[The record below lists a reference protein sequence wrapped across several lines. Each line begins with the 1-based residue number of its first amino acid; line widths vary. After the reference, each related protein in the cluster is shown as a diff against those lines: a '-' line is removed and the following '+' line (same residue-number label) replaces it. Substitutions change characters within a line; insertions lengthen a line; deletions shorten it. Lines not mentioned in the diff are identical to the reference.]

1 MIPNVDS
8 FFNFM
13 FNMDGQPIVSREKAT
28 FQSKNMVRVNNNPTV
43 ELHETDRSNYD
54 STVDNS
60 RIGTSTLVCG
70 FFDKGE
76 DYAVTW
82 VNSIGTLQK
91 LYGTPKTEAETWSYN
106 ACAEILNGGGVLY
119 VAKLPYDNNSKDM
132 ISYTSYKV
140 GEDVQHI
147 RSTREY
153 LETECQ
159 VGEEYSDV
167 PGTVST
173 LFEELVGAETGS
185 INNTTIANDTL
196 GDLFKV
202 NSLLAYDLVNFILA
216 TVPFRWTTKEDFSK
230 AFLKDK
236 MARRDTLLIAKAIFD
251 GSKADYSEIG
261 IPDEAVEDM
270 KMVYDDYDALKD
282 AFIRTITTER
292 VVEAYDILSGNEEIT
307 RLHMFEDIWLDILGG
322 KSELADVDDGI
333 RSYVEI
339 TSYDNDTDNQHSGM
353 VPMSDFD
360 LLKTGELKV
369 PPNQIRIFDI
379 TRGQYGTDWNVESK
393 FDSETLP
400 NPDLTAQTDPNANYT
415 SEEYLG
421 IVPVITTAT
430 NALMFQGILKT
441 GNFLEK
447 YNPVSKLQT
456 TWNKDRYS
464 PMKEGWRYVNFVEI
478 DEKNLANPLGSEN
491 PDIWT
496 TGRAACENFPNII
509 TGADGTLER
518 KYLKQIGLVVFRMV
532 RDASMENLV
541 RLVPAE
547 SYVGSLDPTDK
558 DPVTNKSTYIG
569 NQVNLNSNL
578 VNFFSNV
585 KFSKKND
592 KLNETPCDKADI
604 YTISNQFATSLGFF
618 ASDRKKDISVKNSI
632 LDPMDL
638 IFRNASNTTTLDL
651 DIILDAGISNIAQ
664 FIAST
669 KVMDENKKKIAD
681 RTKRKG
687 EFDLFGDD
695 SRMFT
700 PTAPDSSVVWRMV
713 VEKYKNFC
721 QTMRKDCMFI
731 CDGLRSICLDGNQ
744 KVIRRT
750 APANTIENS
759 ILPYIKNI
767 SGINTSYGA
776 GYCDWFYTTDA
787 FSGDLF
793 WCPPSIKTVGRY
805 LYTDIYG
812 KYWLAPAGLHRGLL
826 GDVVDVAFSM
836 TNAQAGFVYGNCW
849 NYATNWPLDGIAVE
863 GQRTFQIEKTALD
876 RVNVRRLLLG
886 LEKSVRRIGRYFL
899 YEGLTQYNVQRFS
912 DAINRILSDVQDA
925 GGIREFVVI
934 CDDSNNTVET
944 IDRNELHCTIAL
956 IPVKAIE
963 WIVINTVTTN
973 QGANVEEIARAEL

>member
-1 MIPNVDS
+1 
-8 FFNFM
+8 
-13 FNMDGQPIVSREKAT
+13 
-28 FQSKNMVRVNNNPTV
+28 MVRVNNNPTV

-140 GEDVQHI
+140 GDDVVPVK
-147 RSTREY
+147 STREY
-153 LETECQ
+153 LETPC
-159 VGEEYSDV
+159 VVDGEIA
-167 PGTVST
+167 ST
-173 LFEELVGAETGS
+173 LFEELVGAETSS
-185 INNTTIANDTL
+185 IENRTIADDTL
-196 GDLFKV
+196 GELFKV

-216 TVPFRWTTKEDFSK
+216 TVPFRWTTKESFSK

-236 MARRDTLLIAKAIFD
+236 MARRDTLLIVKALFGD
-251 GSKADYSEIG
+251 DKTEYSEIG

-270 KMVYDDYDALKD
+270 KMVYDDYESLKD
-282 AFIRTITTER
+282 AFLKTITTER
-292 VVEAYDILSGNEEIT
+292 VVEAYDILSESEEIT
-307 RLHMFEDIWLDILGG
+307 HLGDFEEPWLEILNG
-322 KSELADVDDGI
+322 KSELADVDEGI

-339 TSYDNDTDNQHSGM
+339 SSFDIDDRTVQHSGM

-379 TRGQYGTDWNVESK
+379 TRGQYGMDWNI
-393 FDSETLP
+393 DSRFNSDPVDPTL
-400 NPDLTAQTDPNANYT
+400 TGAVDPNENYT

-421 IVPVITTAT
+421 IVPVITTAA

-447 YNPVSKLQT
+447 YNPIKNLQT
-456 TWNKDRYS
+456 VWNNDRYS
-464 PMKEGWRYVNFVEI
+464 PEHDKWRYTNFVEI

-496 TGRAACENFPNII
+496 TGKAACENFPKII
-509 TGADGTLER
+509 TGADGNLER

-569 NQVNLNSNL
+569 NQINLNSNL
-578 VNFFSNV
+578 INFFSNV
-585 KFSKKND
+585 KFSRKND

-604 YTISNQFATSLGFF
+604 YTISNQSATSLGFF

-651 DIILDAGISNIAQ
+651 DLVLDAGVSNIAQ

-669 KVMDENKKKIAD
+669 KVMDKNKNKITD

-687 EFDLFGDD
+687 EFDLIGED

-700 PTAPDSSVVWRMV
+700 PTAPDSSVIWRMV

-721 QTMRKDCMFI
+721 QNMRKDCMFI

-750 APANTIENS
+750 APKNTIENS

-836 TNAQAGFVYGNCW
+836 TNSQAGFVYGNCW

-886 LEKSVRRIGRYFL
+886 LEKSVSRIGRYFL

-925 GGIREFVVI
+925 GGIRDFVVI
-934 CDDSNNTVET
+934 CDDSNNSAET
-944 IDRNELHCTIAL
+944 IDRNELYCTIAL